1 MANISAIQA
10 HFSAIPVDFLA
21 DKAYVRKHG

>member
-1 MANISAIQA
+1 MANISANQA
-10 HFSAIPVDFLA
+10 HFSAISVDFLA